1 MAKFTLGT
9 FNCENL
15 FARYQFRAN
24 FTGDPDQGWT
34 INDSKFDIYD
44 ETEKQITAKAI
55 RAVDADIICVQEVE
69 NLPTLERFAS
79 RYLGPCKYKH
89 RLLIDAHD
97 PRNIDVGVLSR
108 FPVTSVMTY
117 RDLRTKNNK
126 SYVYSRDC
134 LQVTFEV
141 ADGVEFTVYVNHF
154 KSMMGGRA
162 KTHDRRKQQADEVAK
177 LLKGHWGDE
186 MRANFAVVGDFNDY
200 LGQGTAL
207 SGLVRAPLVNI
218 MDRVSDEER
227 WTHYYAREE
236 EYRQLDYILL
246 PKALDDAQGHPVP
259 AAERRGMPFR
269 AERVTEDRFD
279 FVGEDA
285 PKASD
290 HCPLYVELDT
300 DGMLDG

>member
-1 MAKFTLGT
+1 MGTFKLCT

-15 FARYQFRAN
+15 FARYRFREN
-24 FTGDPDQGWT
+24 FTGDPEQGWT
-34 INDSKFDIYD
+34 INDSTFDIYD

-55 RAVDADIICVQEVE
+55 RAVDPDIVCVQEVE

-79 RYLGPCKYKH
+79 RYLAPCKYKY

-108 FPVTSVMTY
+108 FPITSVMTY

-126 SYVYSRDC
+126 AYVYSRDC

-141 ADGVEFTVYVNHF
+141 TDGVEFTVYVNHF

-162 KTHDRRKQQADEVAK
+162 KTHDRRKQQADEVAH
-177 LLKGHWGDE
+177 LLKKQWGSD
-186 MRANFAVVGDFNDY
+186 MKGNFAVVGDFNDY
-200 LGQGTAL
+200 LGDGTAL
-207 SGLVRAPLVNI
+207 NGLVKSPLVNI
-218 MDRVSDEER
+218 MERVSEHDR
-227 WTHYYAREE
+227 WTHYYARDE

-246 PKALDDAQGHPVP
+246 PKDLDDAQGNPVP
-259 AAERRGMPFR
+259 GVERRGMPFR
-269 AERVTEDRFD
+269 AERVTEQRFE
-279 FVGEDA
+279 FVGESA

-290 HCPLYVELDT
+290 HCPLYVEMDT
-300 DGMLDG
+300 DKVV